1 MKTIKETF
9 RLCPHCHNVV
19 FAVKDGE
26 NNEYKYECLT
36 CDENFYD
43 FECQKIEFSVP
54 KKSTY
59 WRKMVAVYGELEK
72 LGYVEGGQDHYY
84 FQDFEQMIS
93 VLTPREKHEIIEI
106 CDFEAYKVGHMW
118 ALCDRQRGNFG
129 NIENECFD
137 SLNAVLD
144 RMNYT
149 YFYSNGY
156 NILA

>member
-9 RLCPHCHNVV
+9 RICPHCHNIV
-19 FAVKDGE
+19 FAVKDGGK
-26 NNEYKYECLT
+26 NQYKYECLT

-43 FECQKIEFSVP
+43 FECQKIELDVP

-59 WRKMVAVYGELEK
+59 WRKMVVAYGELEK
-72 LGYVEGGQDHYY
+72 LGLVDYDDHYY
-84 FQDFEQMIS
+84 FQNFEQMIE
-93 VLTPREKHEIIEI
+93 VLTPREKREIIEM
-106 CDFEAYKVGHMW
+106 CDFETYKVGHRW
-118 ALCDRQRGNFG
+118 ALYDRQHGNLG
-129 NIENECFD
+129 NIESERFN

-156 NILA
+156 NLLA